1 MTAYLCIN
9 KTRLVKAMSSLRMKI
24 TVTNI
29 LELWSE
35 NISAEIRITAKT
47 HNRVYAVATVY
58 NFKYIVKIN

>member
-9 KTRLVKAMSSLRMKI
+9 KTRLAKAISSLRMKI

-35 NISAEIRITAKT
+35 NISAEIRMTANT
-47 HNRVYAVATVY
+47 HNRVYAVATV
-58 NFKYIVKIN
+58 